1 MSGRTRGYVVG
12 NMGKAVGESLIE
24 ALGKQTPI
32 PTRLDEV
39 KVGVSES
46 GLVGRGVP
54 LCCNEL

>member
-1 MSGRTRGYVVG
+1 
-12 NMGKAVGESLIE
+12 MGKAVGESLIE
-24 ALGKQTPI
+24 ALGKQIPL